1 VAQAG
6 GLPRAVGPFGR
17 EEKVRGLFLRRFAI
31 LIPTILG
38 AITLVFFFLHMIPGD
53 PVEVM
58 LGETA
63 QQADKERLREELGLN
78 LPLYVQYG
86 HFLTRIA
93 RGDLGESYFY
103 RRPVAQVIAERIP
116 ATVELALVAFVVAS
130 LIAIPL
136 GIIAAL
142 REGTTVDN
150 LSVLF
155 SLVGVSMPNFW
166 LGPLLIILFSLT
178 LGWFPVSGRTGVAS
192 LVLPAVTLGI
202 ALAALLS
209 RMTRAS
215 LLERLGEDY
224 LTVARAKGL
233 PEWKVILKH
242 ALRNALIPV
251 ITVMGLQIG
260 VLLSG
265 AIITENVFAWPGIGT
280 LLINA
285 IEARDYPIVQ
295 GCVLLISLSYV
306 IVNLVTDL
314 VYSLADPRIRLR
326 G

>member
-1 VAQAG
+1 M
-6 GLPRAVGPFGR
+6 
-17 EEKVRGLFLRRFAI
+17 RGFFLRRVA
-31 LIPTILG
+31 LVIPTIVG
-38 AITLVFFFLHMIPGD
+38 AVTLVFFFLHLIPGD

-86 HFLTRIA
+86 RFIVGVA
-93 RGDLGESYFY
+93 QGDLGESYFY
-103 RRPVAQVIAERIP
+103 RRPVAQVIAGRVP
-116 ATVELALVAFVVAS
+116 ATVELALAAFLVAGV
-130 LIAIPL
+130 IAIPL
-136 GIIAAL
+136 GIVAAL
-142 REGTTVDN
+142 REGTVVDN
-150 LSVLF
+150 ASVLF

-166 LGPLLIILFSLT
+166 LGPLLIILFSIQ
-178 LGWFPVSGRTGVAS
+178 LGWFPVSGRGGVGS
-192 LVLPAVTLGI
+192 LVLPAVTLGT
-202 ALAALLS
+202 ALAAVLS

-242 ALRNALIPV
+242 ALRNALIPI
-251 ITVMGLQIG
+251 ITVMGLQFG
-260 VLLSG
+260 ALLSG
-265 AIITENVFAWPGIGT
+265 AIITENVFSWPGIGT

-285 IEARDYPIVQ
+285 IAARDYPLVQ
-295 GCVLLISLSYV
+295 GCVLFITLSYV
-306 IVNLVTDL
+306 FVNLVTDL
-314 VYSLADPRIRLR
+314 LYGWVDPRIRVR

>member
-1 VAQAG
+1 VKS
-6 GLPRAVGPFGR
+6 F
-17 EEKVRGLFLRRFAI
+17 FLRRLAI
-31 LIPTILG
+31 LIPTVIG
-38 AITLVFFFLHMIPGD
+38 AVTLVFFFLHMIPGD

-86 HFLTRIA
+86 RFIA
-93 RGDLGESYFY
+93 GAVQGDLGSSYFY
-103 RRPVAQVIAERIP
+103 RRPVTQVIVERAP
-116 ATVELALVAFVVAS
+116 ATVELALAAFLVAG

-136 GIIAAL
+136 GIFAAL
-142 REGTTVDN
+142 REGTAVDN
-150 LSVLF
+150 VSVLF
-155 SLVGVSMPNFW
+155 SLVGVSIPNFW
-166 LGPLLIILFSLT
+166 LGPLLIILFSIT
-178 LGWFPVSGRTGVAS
+178 LGWFPVSGRGGVAS
-192 LVLPAVTLGI
+192 LVLPAITLGA
-202 ALAALLS
+202 ALAAILS

-242 ALRNALIPV
+242 ALRNALIPI

-260 VLLSG
+260 ALLSG
-265 AIITENVFAWPGIGT
+265 AIITENVFSWPGIGT

-285 IEARDYPIVQ
+285 IEARDYPLVQ
-295 GCVLLISLSYV
+295 GCVLFITLSYV
-306 IVNLVTDL
+306 LVNLLIDL
-314 VYSLADPRIRLR
+314 LYGWADPRIRLR

>member
-1 VAQAG
+1 M
-6 GLPRAVGPFGR
+6 
-17 EEKVRGLFLRRFAI
+17 RGFFLRRLAVV
-31 LIPTILG
+31 IPTVIG
-38 AITLVFFFLHMIPGD
+38 AVTLVFFFLHMIPGD

-63 QQADKERLREELGLN
+63 QQADKERLRQELGLN
-78 LPLYVQYG
+78 QPLYVQYG
-86 HFLTRIA
+86 RFMA
-93 RGDLGESYFY
+93 GVVQGDLGGSYFY
-103 RRPVAQVIAERIP
+103 RRPVVQVIAERVP
-116 ATVELALVAFVVAS
+116 ATVELALAAFLVAG

-142 REGTTVDN
+142 REGTAVDN
-150 LSVLF
+150 AAVLF
-155 SLVGVSMPNFW
+155 SLVGVSLPNFW
-166 LGPLLIILFSLT
+166 LGPLLIILFSIK
-178 LGWFPVSGRTGVAS
+178 LGWFPVSGKAGLAS
-192 LVLPAVTLGI
+192 LVLPAITLG
-202 ALAALLS
+202 AAFAAILS

-242 ALRNALIPV
+242 ALRNALIPI

-260 VLLSG
+260 ALLSG
-265 AIITENVFAWPGIGT
+265 AIITENVFSWPGIGT

-285 IEARDYPIVQ
+285 IEARDYPLVQ
-295 GCVLLISLSYV
+295 GCILFISLSYV
-306 IVNLVTDL
+306 FVNLLTDL
-314 VYSLADPRIRLR
+314 FYGWADPRIRVK

>member
-1 VAQAG
+1 M
-6 GLPRAVGPFGR
+6 
-17 EEKVRGLFLRRFAI
+17 RGFFLRRLAI
-31 LIPTILG
+31 VIPTVIG
-38 AITLVFFFLHMIPGD
+38 AVTLVFFFLHMIPGD

-63 QQADKERLREELGLN
+63 QQADKEKLREELGLN
-78 LPLYVQYG
+78 LPLHVQYG
-86 HFLTRIA
+86 RFMAGLI
-93 RGDLGESYFY
+93 RGDLGSSYFY
-103 RRPVAQVIAERIP
+103 RRPVAQVIAERVP
-116 ATVELALVAFVVAS
+116 ATVELGLAAFLVAG

-142 REGTTVDN
+142 REGTAVDN
-150 LSVLF
+150 ASVLF
-155 SLVGVSMPNFW
+155 SLLGVSIPNFW
-166 LGPLLIILFSLT
+166 LGPLLIILFSIT
-178 LGWFPVSGRTGVAS
+178 LGWFPVSGRAGIAS
-192 LVLPAVTLGI
+192 LVLPAVTLGT
-202 ALAALLS
+202 AFAAILS

-242 ALRNALIPV
+242 ALRNALIPI

-260 VLLSG
+260 ALLSG
-265 AIITENVFAWPGIGT
+265 AIITENVFSWPGIGT

-285 IEARDYPIVQ
+285 IEARDYPLVQ
-295 GCVLLISLSYV
+295 GCILFISLSYV
-306 IVNLVTDL
+306 LVNLMTDL
-314 VYSLADPRIRLR
+314 LYGWADPRIRLQ

>member
-1 VAQAG
+1 M
-6 GLPRAVGPFGR
+6 
-17 EEKVRGLFLRRFAI
+17 RGFFLRRLTI
-31 LIPTILG
+31 LIPTVLG

-63 QQADKERLREELGLN
+63 QQADKERLRDELGLN
-78 LPLYVQYG
+78 LPLQVQYG

-116 ATVELALVAFVVAS
+116 ATVELALVAFVIAG

-142 REGTTVDN
+142 REGTAVDN

-178 LGWFPVSGRTGVAS
+178 LGWFPVSGRTGAAS

-285 IEARDYPIVQ
+285 IEARDYPMVQ
-295 GCVLLISLSYV
+295 GCVLLISLTYV
-306 IVNLVTDL
+306 VVNLTTDL
-314 VYSLADPRIRLR
+314 LYGLADPRIRLR
-326 G
+326 N

>member
-1 VAQAG
+1 M
-6 GLPRAVGPFGR
+6 
-17 EEKVRGLFLRRFAI
+17 RGFFLRRVA
-31 LIPTILG
+31 LVIPTIVG
-38 AITLVFFFLHMIPGD
+38 AVTLVFFFLHMIPGD

-63 QQADKERLREELGLN
+63 QQADKEKLREELGLN

-86 HFLTRIA
+86 RFMA
-93 RGDLGESYFY
+93 GVAKGDLGEAYFY
-103 RRPVAQVIAERIP
+103 RRPVTQVIADRIP
-116 ATVELALVAFVVAS
+116 ATVELALAAFLVAG

-136 GIIAAL
+136 GIVAAL
-142 REGTTVDN
+142 REGTAVDSA
-150 LSVLF
+150 SVLF

-166 LGPLLIILFSLT
+166 LGPLLIILFSIQ
-178 LGWFPVSGRTGVAS
+178 LGWFPVSGRGGVGS
-192 LVLPAVTLGI
+192 LVLPAITLGT
-202 ALAALLS
+202 ALAAVLS

-242 ALRNALIPV
+242 ALRNALIPI
-251 ITVMGLQIG
+251 ITVMGLQFG
-260 VLLSG
+260 ALLSG
-265 AIITENVFAWPGIGT
+265 AIITENVFSWPGIGT

-285 IEARDYPIVQ
+285 IAARDYPLVQ
-295 GCVLLISLSYV
+295 GCVLFITFSYV
-306 IVNLVTDL
+306 FVNLVTDL
-314 VYSLADPRIRLR
+314 LYGWVDPRIRVR

>member
-1 VAQAG
+1 MRG
-6 GLPRAVGPFGR
+6 FF
-17 EEKVRGLFLRRFAI
+17 VRRLAI
-31 LIPTILG
+31 VIPTVVG
-38 AITLVFFFLHMIPGD
+38 AVTLVFFFLHMIPGD

-63 QQADKERLREELGLN
+63 QQADKEQLREELGLN
-78 LPLYVQYG
+78 LPLHIQYG
-86 HFLTRIA
+86 RFIIGVCK
-93 RGDLGESYFY
+93 GDLGDSFFY
-103 RRPVAQVIAERIP
+103 RRPVTQVIAERAP
-116 ATVELALVAFVVAS
+116 ATVELALAAFVVAG

-136 GIIAAL
+136 GIVAAL

-150 LSVLF
+150 ASVIF
-155 SLVGVSMPNFW
+155 SLLGVSMPNF
-166 LGPLLIILFSLT
+166 LLIILFSIT
-178 LGWFPVSGRTGVAS
+178 LGWFPVSGREGVS
-192 LVLPAVTLGI
+192 SVVLPAITLGT
-202 ALAALLS
+202 ALAAILS

-251 ITVMGLQIG
+251 ITVMGLQFG
-260 VLLSG
+260 ALLSG
-265 AIITENVFAWPGIGT
+265 AIITENVFSWPGIGT

-285 IEARDYPIVQ
+285 IEARDYPLVQ
-295 GCVLLISLSYV
+295 GCILFISFSYV
-306 IVNLVTDL
+306 LVNLMTDL
-314 VYSLADPRIRLR
+314 LYGWVDPRIRLR

>member
-1 VAQAG
+1 M
-6 GLPRAVGPFGR
+6 
-17 EEKVRGLFLRRFAI
+17 RGFFLRRFAI
-31 LIPTILG
+31 LIPTVLG

-63 QQADKERLREELGLN
+63 QQADKEQLREELGLN
-78 LPLYVQYG
+78 LPVYVQYG
-86 HFLTRIA
+86 NFLARIA
-93 RGDLGESYFY
+93 QGDLGDSYFY
-103 RRPVAQVIAERIP
+103 RRPVVQVIAERIP
-116 ATVELALVAFVVAS
+116 ATMELALVAFLVAG

-166 LGPLLIILFSLT
+166 LGPLLIILFSIK
-178 LGWFPVSGRTGVAS
+178 LGWLPVSGRTGAAS
-192 LVLPAVTLGI
+192 LVLPAITLGI

-242 ALRNALIPV
+242 ALRNALIPI

-285 IEARDYPIVQ
+285 IEARDYPLVQ
-295 GCVLLISLSYV
+295 GCVLLISLTYV
-306 IVNLVTDL
+306 LVNLVTDL
-314 VYSLADPRIRLR
+314 VYGWADPRIRLK

>member
-1 VAQAG
+1 M
-6 GLPRAVGPFGR
+6 
-17 EEKVRGLFLRRFAI
+17 RGFFLRRVA
-31 LIPTILG
+31 LVIPTIVG
-38 AITLVFFFLHMIPGD
+38 AVTLVFFFLHLIPGD

-86 HFLTRIA
+86 RFMVGVTQ
-93 RGDLGESYFY
+93 GDLGESYFY
-103 RRPVAQVIAERIP
+103 RRPVAQVIAGRVS
-116 ATVELALVAFVVAS
+116 ATVELALAAFLVAGV
-130 LIAIPL
+130 IAIPL
-136 GIIAAL
+136 GIVAAL
-142 REGTTVDN
+142 REGTAVDN
-150 LSVLF
+150 ASVLF

-166 LGPLLIILFSLT
+166 LGPLLIILFSIQ
-178 LGWFPVSGRTGVAS
+178 LGWFPVSGRGGVGS
-192 LVLPAVTLGI
+192 LVLPAVTLGT
-202 ALAALLS
+202 ALAAVLS

-242 ALRNALIPV
+242 ALRNALIPI
-251 ITVMGLQIG
+251 ITVMGLQFG
-260 VLLSG
+260 ALLSG
-265 AIITENVFAWPGIGT
+265 AIITENVFSWPGIGT

-285 IEARDYPIVQ
+285 IAARDYPLVQ
-295 GCVLLISLSYV
+295 GCVLFITLSYV
-306 IVNLVTDL
+306 FVNLVTDL
-314 VYSLADPRIRLR
+314 LYGWVDPRIRVR

>member
-1 VAQAG
+1 M
-6 GLPRAVGPFGR
+6 RSF
-17 EEKVRGLFLRRFAI
+17 FLRRLAV
-31 LIPTILG
+31 LIPTVLG

-78 LPLYVQYG
+78 LPLHVQYG
-86 HFLTRIA
+86 NFLIKIA
-93 RGDLGESYFY
+93 QGDLGESYFY
-103 RRPVAQVIAERIP
+103 RRPVAHVIAERIP
-116 ATVELALVAFVVAS
+116 ATMELALVAFVVAG

-166 LGPLLIILFSLT
+166 LGPLLIILFSLK

-242 ALRNALIPV
+242 ALRNALIPI

-285 IEARDYPIVQ
+285 IEARDYPVVQ

-306 IVNLVTDL
+306 VVNLITDL
-314 VYSLADPRIRLR
+314 VYGWADPRIRLR

>member
-1 VAQAG
+1 M
-6 GLPRAVGPFGR
+6 
-17 EEKVRGLFLRRFAI
+17 RGFFLRRLAI
-31 LIPTILG
+31 LIPTVLG

-78 LPLYVQYG
+78 LPLHVQYG
-86 HFLTRIA
+86 NFLIKISH
-93 RGDLGESYFY
+93 GDLGESYFY
-103 RRPVAQVIAERIP
+103 RRPVSQVIAERIP
-116 ATVELALVAFVVAS
+116 ATLELALVAFVVAG

-136 GIIAAL
+136 GIISAL

-166 LGPLLIILFSLT
+166 LGPLLIILFSLK

-242 ALRNALIPV
+242 ALRNALIPI

-280 LLINA
+280 LLINS
-285 IEARDYPIVQ
+285 IEARDYPMVQ

-306 IVNLVTDL
+306 VVNLGTDL
-314 VYSLADPRIRLR
+314 VYGLADPRIRLR
-326 G
+326 S

>member
-1 VAQAG
+1 
-6 GLPRAVGPFGR
+6 
-17 EEKVRGLFLRRFAI
+17 VRRFLLRRLAI
-31 LIPTILG
+31 LIPTVLG

-93 RGDLGESYFY
+93 RADLGESYFY
-103 RRPVAQVIAERIP
+103 RRPVVQVIAERIP
-116 ATVELALVAFVVAS
+116 ATVELALVAFVVAG

-142 REGTTVDN
+142 REGTIVDN

-215 LLERLGEDY
+215 LLDRY
-224 LTVARAKGL
+224 
-233 PEWKVILKH
+233 
-242 ALRNALIPV
+242 
-251 ITVMGLQIG
+251 
-260 VLLSG
+260 
-265 AIITENVFAWPGIGT
+265 
-280 LLINA
+280 
-285 IEARDYPIVQ
+285 
-295 GCVLLISLSYV
+295 
-306 IVNLVTDL
+306 
-314 VYSLADPRIRLR
+314 
-326 G
+326 